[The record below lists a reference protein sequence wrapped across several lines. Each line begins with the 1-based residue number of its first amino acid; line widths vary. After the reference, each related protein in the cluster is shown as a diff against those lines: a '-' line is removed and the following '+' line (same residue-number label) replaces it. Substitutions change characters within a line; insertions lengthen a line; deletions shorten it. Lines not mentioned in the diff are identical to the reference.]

1 MKPESKINPVVLITG
16 AAGGVGSALVARF
29 LAGGWQVFAT
39 DANAAGLAEL
49 SKRHALVGSLAADI
63 RTAAACNAVVSA
75 AVDTAG
81 QLDAVINAAGVWR
94 EGPVESFSEDDFDL
108 VLDVNL
114 KASFFICAAAIPHLR
129 KTRGAIVNISSDAG
143 RQGNPNAAAYCASKG
158 GLSLFT
164 KALALDLAPYG
175 VRCNAV
181 SPGDIDT
188 PMLKFQ
194 AERYGNG
201 DPDAYYRE
209 LLAKYPQ
216 GEQARFIQ
224 PEEVAEL
231 AFFLCQPGAR
241 SITGA
246 DMAIDQGV
254 SAGH

>member
-1 MKPESKINPVVLITG
+1 MSATSEIRPVVLITG

-39 DANAAGLAEL
+39 DANASGLDDLAQ
-49 SKRHALVGSLAADI
+49 RHAMAGSLPADI

-75 AVDTAG
+75 AVRTCSR
-81 QLDAVINAAGVWR
+81 LDAVINAAGVWR
-94 EGPVESFSEDDFDL
+94 EGPVEDFSEEDFDL

-114 KASFFICAAAIPHLR
+114 KASFFICAAAIPNLR
-129 KTRGAIVNISSDAG
+129 ETRGAIVNISSDAG

-158 GLSLFT
+158 GLTLFT

-181 SPGDIDT
+181 SPGDIET

-201 DPDAYYRE
+201 DPAAYYRE
-209 LLAKYPQ
+209 LLEKYPQ